1 VKAAAGADKSLDRV
15 LDAVLARSQIDRKRV
30 VLYGGSFGGYWATI
44 LAVTERQR
52 LRAVIAQSPPVHE
65 TFTRE
70 RTEALA
76 KNREYLFDYVPAQ
89 LFTYGV
95 TTMPQLAEARERMS
109 LKTRGLLDQPM
120 APMLVIAGALDTQ
133 VPIAD
138 IDLLLRSGDSPKDL
152 WVHPRGGHMGRDAKS
167 WPDPLIFK
175 RVTTPWLLRALEVDP
190 G

>member
-1 VKAAAGADKSLDRV
+1 MKAAAGADRSLNRV
-15 LDAVLARSQIDRKRV
+15 IDAVLARPGIDAKRV

-44 LAVTERQR
+44 LAVTERAR
-52 LRAVIAQSPPVHE
+52 LRGVIAQSPPIHD
-65 TFTRE
+65 TFSRE
-70 RTEALA
+70 RTAALA

-95 TTMPQLAEARERMS
+95 PMDQLADARERMS

-120 APMLVIAGALDTQ
+120 APMLVIGGALDTQ

-138 IDLLLRSGDSPKDL
+138 IDLLMRSGDSPKDL
-152 WVHPRGGHMGRDAKS
+152 WVHPRGGHMGRDAKT

-175 RVTTPWLLRALEVDP
+175 RVTTPWILRALELDP